1 MNNTKSP
8 KNVSLKNQLELW
20 LFCALIGAVAGAL
33 VWILLKIMA
42 VGTEFLWKWLPG
54 KTSFPYY
61 TILICVAGAAIIGIF
76 RKIFGDYPEDLETV
90 MGKVRTEKRYEYKN
104 MLVMMVAALLPLLI
118 GSSVGPEAGLTGIIV
133 GLCYWAGDNL
143 KFAGQN
149 TKNYSQ
155 IGAAVSMSVL
165 FHAPLF
171 GIFEV
176 EENTDEDLTSL
187 TKGSKLFIYGI
198 ALAAGTGIYAGLSS
212 LFGAGLSGFPS
223 FDMVEL
229 EKKDYLFMI
238 LYILCGL
245 ILAYFY
251 LGTHELLKS
260 ISQKVPPVI
269 KETLAGL
276 CLGITGTF
284 LPVLLFSGEE
294 QMGNLMETYT
304 SYLPLTLIGIAFFKV
319 LLTNLCIQF
328 GLKGGHFF
336 PVIFAGVSMGYGVAM
351 LACGA
356 DGGHVVFGAAI
367 VTAALLGGIMKKP
380 LAVTMLLFL
389 CFPVKMFIWI
399 FIAAAAGS
407 KLTVFNPEQV
417 SSAI

>member
-1 MNNTKSP
+1 
-8 KNVSLKNQLELW
+8 
-20 LFCALIGAVAGAL
+20 
-33 VWILLKIMA
+33 
-42 VGTEFLWKWLPG
+42 
-54 KTSFPYY
+54 
-61 TILICVAGAAIIGIF
+61 
-76 RKIFGDYPEDLETV
+76 
-90 MGKVRTEKRYEYKN
+90 
-104 MLVMMVAALLPLLI
+104 MLVMMIAALLPLLI
-118 GSSVGPEAGLTGIIV
+118 GSSIGPEAGLTGIIV